1 MRRIAVAALFAL
13 AATIGLPGA
22 ANADIPEI
30 AIVPGST
37 INLVS
42 RESSA
47 PISIKNEFDADI
59 RVFVKVSP
67 SNARVEVPRV
77 VEVTVPALTTL
88 NAEVP
93 VRAVAQGKVFLRV
106 QLTTFSGLPLGK
118 SMVLQM
124 NVDPDL
130 ETNLVVGFGLLV
142 TALGAWGTVR
152 TVRKRRE
159 REAEAANAEAA
170 R

>member
-1 MRRIAVAALFAL
+1 MRRVAIGALISL
-13 AATIGLPGA
+13 AATLGFSNA
-22 ANADIPEI
+22 ATADVPEI
-30 AIVPGST
+30 SIVPGST

-42 RESSA
+42 RESSV

-67 SNARVEVPRV
+67 SNARVEVPRA
-77 VEVTVPALTTL
+77 VEVTVPALTTM

-93 VRAVAQGKVFLRV
+93 VKAVAQGKVFLRV

-130 ETNLVVGFGLLV
+130 ETNVIVIFAISVV
-142 TALGAWGTVR
+142 ALGAWGTVR
-152 TVRKRRE
+152 TLRKRRE
-159 REAEAANAEAA
+159 REANQ
-170 R
+170 